1 MIPRPTSS
9 QFRDVKMA
17 TGYSSWL
24 FIPGSAQFVYL
35 KQKLFETHLLFIQHN
50 PQELQN
56 LFISKEE
63 ESDSG
68 INRLG

>member
-1 MIPRPTSS
+1 MLLRPTFS

-24 FIPGSAQFVYL
+24 FIPGSAQFVNRN
-35 KQKLFETHLLFIQHN
+35 QKLFEAHLLFIQHN

-56 LFISKEE
+56 FFISKEE
-63 ESDSG
+63 ESDFG
-68 INRLG
+68 ICRLG